1 MASIISNIS
10 YYLISNFLTKRKK
23 KKLVPHLVPILV
35 LKLVSKLVPKLIQKL
50 VFKLASNGV
59 YLNMWNKSLY
69 FLIGVNPIKSDF
81 PIFLA
86 LDLSNV
92 SANKYYMWYIKIR
105 FKLMSNQQNIWLINS
120 DRFKDYVHTNQKQ
133 KKNFSKSKQVGE
145 KKRVPWHTVVRYFTP
160 KFFLDFFFRNLVFC
174 WIPSFIFTHSKLNY
188 VLTNN
193 KYFIVLLSKKYVLAY
208 VYEPAV
214 KLLVWLY
221 FKCVLIVK
229 FTKIRNEKLKY

>member
-35 LKLVSKLVPKLIQKL
+35 LKLVSKRIQKQ

-86 LDLSNV
+86 LNLSNV
-92 SANKYYMWYIKIR
+92 SANKYYMCYIKIR
-105 FKLMSNQQNIWLINS
+105 FKLMSNQQNFWLINS
-120 DRFKDYVHTNQKQ
+120 DRSKDYVHTNQKQ

-160 KFFLDFFFRNLVFC
+160 KFFFQKFGFL
-174 WIPSFIFTHSKLNY
+174 LN
-188 VLTNN
+188 T
-193 KYFIVLLSKKYVLAY
+193 K
-208 VYEPAV
+208 
-214 KLLVWLY
+214 LY
-221 FKCVLIVK
+221 FHSFEI
-229 FTKIRNEKLKY
+229 KLCFDK